1 MALNQRKVAMVG
13 CGSAGA
19 ASCFALMQSGLFT
32 EMVLIDAYP
41 EKAEGEA
48 MDIAQGLTFSRPM
61 KIYAGTYDDL
71 ADAAIII
78 VTAAASQRRDDTRLD
93 LVKKN
98 VAIFKNVIPEIAKR
112 NSEGIMLVVANPV
125 DILTYAALK
134 ISGWAEGRILGI
146 GTVLDTARLRY
157 LLSEKLNVD
166 ARNIHAYMVGEQGN
180 GEVTIWSS
188 ATVSGIPI
196 REFCEMRGYPDPT
209 DYFEEVSREVR
220 TSNDVITRRKK
231 AAYYGIAMG
240 VRRVC
245 EAIVRDEKSVLPVSS
260 LMYGAFDIDGL
271 ALSMPAIVGKDGVEC
286 LVPLEMS
293 EDELDELRKTAA
305 TVKAIVDDVFGEAR

>member
-260 LMYGAFDIDGL
+260 LMYGAFDIDGI

>member
-13 CGSAGA
+13 CGSSGA

-32 EMVLIDAYP
+32 EMVLIDSLP
-41 EKAEGEA
+41 
-48 MDIAQGLTFSRPM
+48 
-61 KIYAGTYDDL
+61 KIYAGDYDDL
-71 ADAAIII
+71 SDAGIII
-78 VTAAASQRRDDTRLD
+78 VTAAGVQRSDDTKLD

-98 VAIFKNVIPEIAKR
+98 VQIFKTVIAEIAKR
-112 NSEGIMLVVANPV
+112 NEEGVMLIVANPV

-134 ISGWAEGRILGI
+134 ISGWAEGRILGL
-146 GTVLDTARLRY
+146 GTVLDTARLRS
-157 LLSEKLNVD
+157 LLSEKLSVD
-166 ARNIHAYMVGEQGN
+166 ARNVHAYMVGEQGR
-180 GEVTIWSS
+180 GEVPIWSS

-196 REFCEMRGYPDPT
+196 RDFCEMRGYPDPS
-209 DYFEEVSREVR
+209 DYFDMIAKEVR
-220 TSNDVITRRKK
+220 TSADVITRKKK
-231 AAYYGIAMG
+231 AAYYGVAMG

-271 ALSMPAIVGKDGVEC
+271 ALSMPAIVGRNGVEC
-286 LVPLEMS
+286 LVPLDMS
-293 EDELDELRKTAA
+293 EEELDELRKTAA

>member
-19 ASCFALMQSGLFT
+19 ASCLALMQSGLFT
-32 EMVLIDAYP
+32 EMVWIDSEP
-41 EKAEGEA
+41 GKAEGEA
-48 MDIAQGLTFSRPM
+48 MDLAQGLTFSRPM
-61 KIYAGTYDDL
+61 RIYAGTFDDL
-71 ADAAIII
+71 ADAAIVI
-78 VTAAASQRRDDTRLD
+78 VAAAASQRKGDTRLD

-98 VAIFKNVIPEIAKR
+98 VDIFKNVIPEIAKR
-112 NSEGIMLVVANPV
+112 NEEGIMLIVANPV

-134 ISGWAEGRILGI
+134 ISGWAEGRILGM

-157 LLSEKLNVD
+157 LLSDKLSVD
-166 ARNIHAYMVGEQGN
+166 ARNIHAYMVGEHGR
-180 GEVTIWSS
+180 GEVPIWSS

-209 DYFEEVSREVR
+209 EYFDAVTKEVR
-220 TSNDVITRRKK
+220 TSADVITRKKK
-231 AAYYGIAMG
+231 AAYYGVAMG

>member
-32 EMVLIDAYP
+32 EMVLIDTAP

-48 MDIAQGLTFSRPM
+48 MDLSQGLTFARPM
-61 KIYAGTYDDL
+61 KIYAGGYDDL
-71 ADAAIII
+71 ADAGIII
-78 VTAAASQRRDDTRLD
+78 VTAAATQRRSDTRLE
-93 LVKKN
+93 LVEKN
-98 VAIFKNVIPEIAKR
+98 VNIFKQIIPEIAKR
-112 NSEGIMLVVANPV
+112 NTEGIMLVVANPV
-125 DILTYAALK
+125 DILTYSALK
-134 ISGWAEGRILGI
+134 ISGWAEGRILGV

-180 GEVTIWSS
+180 GEVPIWSS

-209 DYFEEVSREVR
+209 NYFEEVTAEVR
-220 TSNDVITRRKK
+220 GSGDMITRKKK
-231 AAYYGIAMG
+231 AAYYGVAMA

-293 EDELDELRKTAA
+293 EEELDELRKTAA
-305 TVKAIVDDVFGEAR
+305 TVKAIADDVFGEAR

>member
-1 MALNQRKVAMVG
+1 MVG

-293 EDELDELRKTAA
+293 EEELDELRKTAA

>member
-1 MALNQRKVAMVG
+1 MAINQRKVAMVG
-13 CGSAGA
+13 CGSSGA

-32 EMVLIDAYP
+32 EMVLIDSEQ
-41 EKAEGEA
+41 EKARGEA
-48 MDIAQGLTFSRPM
+48 MDLSQGLTFARPM

-78 VTAAASQRRDDTRLD
+78 VTAAGVKRRDDTRLD

-98 VAIFKNVIPEIAKR
+98 VAIFKTIIPEIVKR
-112 NSEGIMLVVANPV
+112 NTEGIMLIVANPV
-125 DILTYAALK
+125 DILTYSALK
-134 ISGWAEGRILGI
+134 ISGWAEGRILGV
-146 GTVLDTARLRY
+146 GTVLDTARLRS

-166 ARNIHAYMVGEQGN
+166 ARNIHAYMVGEQGK
-180 GEVTIWSS
+180 GEVPIWSS

-209 DYFEEVSREVR
+209 EYFEKVTAEVR
-220 TSNDVITRRKK
+220 GSGDMITRKKK
-231 AAYYGIAMG
+231 AAYYGVAMA

-293 EDELDELRKTAA
+293 EEELDELRKTSA

>member
-305 TVKAIVDDVFGEAR
+305 TVKAIVDDVFGEA

>member
-61 KIYAGTYDDL
+61 KIYAGFYDDL
-71 ADAAIII
+71 ADAAVII
-78 VTAAASQRRDDTRLD
+78 VTAAASQRRGDTRLD
-93 LVKKN
+93 LVNKN
-98 VAIFKNVIPEIAKR
+98 VDIFKKVIPEIASR
-112 NSEGIMLVVANPV
+112 NEQGIMLVVANPV

-134 ISGWAEGRILGI
+134 ISGWAENRIMGI

-166 ARNIHAYMVGEQGN
+166 ARNIHAYMVGEQGR
-180 GEVTIWSS
+180 GETTIWSS

-196 REFCEMRGYPDPT
+196 REFCEMRGYPDPS
-209 DYFEEVSREVR
+209 DYFKQVAGEVR
-220 TSNDVITRRKK
+220 TSNDMITRKKK

-245 EAIVRDEKSVLPVSS
+245 EAIIRDEKSVLPVSS

-305 TVKAIVDDVFGEAR
+305 TVKALVDDVFGEAR

>member
-13 CGSAGA
+13 CGSSGA

-32 EMVLIDAYP
+32 EMVLIDAEQ
-41 EKAEGEA
+41 EKAKGEA
-48 MDIAQGLTFSRPM
+48 MDLSQGLTFARPM

-78 VTAAASQRRDDTRLD
+78 VTAAAVKRRDDTRLD

-98 VAIFKNVIPEIAKR
+98 VAIFKTIIPEIVKR
-112 NSEGIMLVVANPV
+112 NTEGIMLIVANPV
-125 DILTYAALK
+125 DILTYSALK
-134 ISGWAEGRILGI
+134 ISGWAEGRILGV
-146 GTVLDTARLRY
+146 GTVLDTARLKY

-166 ARNIHAYMVGEQGN
+166 ARNIHAYMVGEQGS
-180 GEVTIWSS
+180 GEVPIWSS

-209 DYFEEVSREVR
+209 GYFEEVTAEVR
-220 TSNDVITRRKK
+220 GSADMITRKKK
-231 AAYYGIAMG
+231 AAYYGVAMA

-293 EDELDELRKTAA
+293 EEELDELRKTAA
-305 TVKAIVDDVFGEAR
+305 TVKAITDDVFGEAR

>member
-1 MALNQRKVAMVG
+1 MAVNQRKVAMVG

-61 KIYAGTYDDL
+61 KIYAGSYDDL
-71 ADAAIII
+71 ADAAVII
-78 VTAAASQRRDDTRLD
+78 VTAAASQRRGDTRLD
-93 LVKKN
+93 LVNKN
-98 VAIFKNVIPEIAKR
+98 VDIFKKVIPEIASR
-112 NSEGIMLVVANPV
+112 NEQGIMLVVANPV

-134 ISGWAEGRILGI
+134 ISGWAENRIMGI

-166 ARNIHAYMVGEQGN
+166 ARNIHAYMVGEQGR
-180 GEVTIWSS
+180 GETTIWSS

-196 REFCEMRGYPDPT
+196 REFCEMRGYPDPS
-209 DYFEEVSREVR
+209 DYFKQVAGEVR
-220 TSNDVITRRKK
+220 TSNDMITRKKK

-245 EAIVRDEKSVLPVSS
+245 EAIIRDEKSVLPVSS

>member
-32 EMVLIDAYP
+32 EMVLIDTAP

-48 MDIAQGLTFSRPM
+48 MDLSQGLTFARPM
-61 KIYAGTYDDL
+61 KIYAGGYDDL
-71 ADAAIII
+71 ADAGIII
-78 VTAAASQRRDDTRLD
+78 VTAAATQRRSDTRLE
-93 LVKKN
+93 LVEKN
-98 VAIFKNVIPEIAKR
+98 VNIFKQIIPEIAKR
-112 NSEGIMLVVANPV
+112 NTEGIMLVVANPV

-134 ISGWAEGRILGI
+134 ISGWAEGRILGL
-146 GTVLDTARLRY
+146 GTVLDTARLRS
-157 LLSEKLNVD
+157 LLSERLSVD
-166 ARNIHAYMVGEQGN
+166 ARNIHAYMVGEQGR
-180 GEVTIWSS
+180 GEVPIWSS

-209 DYFEEVSREVR
+209 EYFDAVTKEVR
-220 TSNDVITRRKK
+220 TSADVITRKKK
-231 AAYYGIAMG
+231 AAYYGVAMG

>member
-48 MDIAQGLTFSRPM
+48 MDRSQGLTFARPM
-61 KIYAGTYDDL
+61 KIYAGTYEDL
-71 ADAAIII
+71 ADAAIVI
-78 VTAAASQRRDDTRLD
+78 VTAAASKRRDDTRLD

-98 VAIFKNVIPEIAKR
+98 IGIFKTVIPEIAKY
-112 NSEGIMLVVANPV
+112 NKEGIMLVVANPV

-134 ISGWAEGRILGI
+134 ISGWAEGRILGV

-166 ARNIHAYMVGEQGN
+166 ARNIHAYMVGEQGR
-180 GEVTIWSS
+180 GEVPIWSS

-209 DYFEEVSREVR
+209 DYFEAVTAEVR
-220 TSNDVITRRKK
+220 SSADMITRKKK
-231 AAYYGIAMG
+231 AAYYGVAMA

-271 ALSMPAIVGKDGVEC
+271 ALSMPAIVGRDGVEC
-286 LVPLEMS
+286 LVPLEMN
-293 EDELDELRKTAA
+293 EEELDELRKTAA
-305 TVKAIVDDVFGEAR
+305 TVKAIADDVFGEAR

>member
-19 ASCFALMQSGLFT
+19 ASCFALMQSGLFP
-32 EMVLIDAYP
+32 EMVLIDTAP

-48 MDIAQGLTFSRPM
+48 MDLSQGLTFARQM
-61 KIYAGTYDDL
+61 KIYAGGYDDL
-71 ADAAIII
+71 ADAGIII
-78 VTAAASQRRDDTRLD
+78 VTAAATQRRSDTRLE
-93 LVKKN
+93 LVEKN
-98 VAIFKNVIPEIAKR
+98 VNIFKQIIPEIAKR
-112 NSEGIMLVVANPV
+112 NTEGIMLVVANPV

-134 ISGWAEGRILGI
+134 ISGWAEGRILGL
-146 GTVLDTARLRY
+146 GTVLDSARLRS
-157 LLSEKLNVD
+157 LLSERLSVD
-166 ARNIHAYMVGEQGN
+166 ARNIHAYMVGEQGR
-180 GEVTIWSS
+180 GEVPIWSS

-196 REFCEMRGYPDPT
+196 REFCEMRGYPDPSE
-209 DYFEEVSREVR
+209 YFDKVAKEVR
-220 TSNDVITRRKK
+220 TSADMITRKKK
-231 AAYYGIAMG
+231 AAYYGVAMG

-245 EAIVRDEKSVLPVSS
+245 ESIVRDEKSVLPVSS

-293 EDELDELRKTAA
+293 EEELDELRKTAA